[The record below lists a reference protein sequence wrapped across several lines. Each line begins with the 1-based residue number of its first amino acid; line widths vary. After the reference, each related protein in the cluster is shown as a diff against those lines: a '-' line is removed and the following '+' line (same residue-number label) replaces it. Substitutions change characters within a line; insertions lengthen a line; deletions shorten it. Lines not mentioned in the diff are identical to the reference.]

1 MHGSVAEPFGLTH
14 SPVAARL
21 LSIAEE
27 KMAPYDRGAGGAAM
41 GSCLWSFCG
50 LPP

>member
-1 MHGSVAEPFGLTH
+1 MHGNVAEPFGLTH
-14 SPVAARL
+14 SPGAARL
-21 LSIAEE
+21 LSNSGGKDGALWS
-27 KMAPYDRGAGGAAM
+27 GAGGAAM